1 MAAAPDCGRLL
12 AFAVQLADAAAA
24 AIRPYWRQPI
34 PIESKADSSPVTA
47 ADRAAEQAM
56 RALIGEHRP
65 DDGIYGEEF
74 ANHGLGNDYVWVL
87 DPIDGTRSFI
97 TGVPL
102 FTTLIALLYRGK
114 PLIGIIDQPITG
126 DRWCGIAGAQ
136 TRLNDRPI
144 HTRPCASLEQA
155 TMFTYGIEAYEMAD
169 GAPLKHLAKRAG
181 TRRFNADGYA
191 YGLLAAGFADIVCE
205 NDLKPFD
212 FLALVPV
219 IEGAGGIISDWHG
232 APLGLESAGQVLAC
246 GDAALHN
253 EALDVLKSSFR
264 T

>member
-1 MAAAPDCGRLL
+1 MAPPPDSGRLL
-12 AFAVQLADAAAA
+12 AFAARLADAAAA
-24 AIRPYWRQPI
+24 AIRPFWRQPI
-34 PIESKADSSPVTA
+34 PVETKPDSSPVTA

-56 RALIGEHRP
+56 RTLIGEHRP

-74 ANHGLGNDYVWVL
+74 ANHGLEREYVWVL

-102 FTTLIALLYRGK
+102 FTTLIALLYRGR
-114 PLIGIIDQPITG
+114 PLLGIIDQPITG
-126 DRWCGIAGAQ
+126 ERWCGAAGTQ
-136 TRLNDRPI
+136 TLFNGRPV
-144 HTRPCASLEQA
+144 HTRPCPALDRA
-155 TMFTYGIEAYEMAD
+155 TMFTYGVEAYEMAD
-169 GAPLKHLAKRAG
+169 GAPLRRLAGRAA

-219 IEGAGGIISDWHG
+219 IEGAGGLISDWQG

-253 EALDVLKSSFR
+253 EALDVLKDSSPA
-264 T
+264 